1 MSAASHRI
9 SRLEPYLDRAEPAP
23 TLLKMLVGVQ
33 LAGFREDAGLSQD
46 QAARALGFSAAKLS
60 RIESGKGRRPP
71 SETDVRAL
79 LEHYDTDPYEAS
91 VLLKLLQRAGEPGW
105 WQRYDK
111 RLMPEWFDRL
121 VGLQEAA
128 ATIRT
133 FEIQYVPGLL
143 QTEAYTDAVVRRG
156 LPNAPASEVGR
167 RVELRKRRAQ
177 LLDRKDAPQLWAII
191 DESVLL
197 RVLGSREVMRE
208 QLAHRRDGEAAPC
221 DAADRAAGRDER
233 VGARDPRHLPAFRW
247 HQPAGRGLPGA
258 HQERQLPGGPGR
270 DRRVRR
276 ALVRAT
282 GPAGVSADAPVR
294 RTRSTRRSAD
304 AAPPRCPGARWRP
317 PRAPA
322 PGCPCRRRVPRRPWA
337 PAPGP
342 SGPASPG
349 P

>member
-9 SRLEPYLDRAEPAP
+9 SRLEPYLDRPEPAP

-46 QAARALGFSAAKLS
+46 QAARSVGFSGAKLS

-71 SETDVRAL
+71 AETDVRAL
-79 LEHYDTDPYEAS
+79 LELYGTDDYEAS

-143 QTEAYTDAVVRRG
+143 QTADYTRAVVERG
-156 LPNAPASEVGR
+156 LPNASASEVQR
-167 RVELRKRRAQ
+167 RVELRMRRAQ
-177 LLDRKDAPQLWAII
+177 LLLREDAPQLWAVI

-197 RVLGSREVMRE
+197 RVLGDRAVMRD
-208 QLAHRRDGEAAPC
+208 QLDHLAKMAARPNVTLQIVPLNVSNASAPAIPVTYLRFGGL
-221 DAADRAAGRDER
+221 DLPDVVYLEHIRSANFLEDRDETEEYR
-233 VGARDPRHLPAFRW
+233 IVLDRLADEALTPRESVEMLRGTIEERYALP
-247 HQPAGRGLPGA
+247 
-258 HQERQLPGGPGR
+258 
-270 DRRVRR
+270 
-276 ALVRAT
+276 
-282 GPAGVSADAPVR
+282 S
-294 RTRSTRRSAD
+294 
-304 AAPPRCPGARWRP
+304 
-317 PRAPA
+317 
-322 PGCPCRRRVPRRPWA
+322 
-337 PAPGP
+337 
-342 SGPASPG
+342 
-349 P
+349 

>member
-9 SRLEPYLDRAEPAP
+9 SRLEPYLDRPEPAP

-46 QAARALGFSAAKLS
+46 QAARSVGFSGAKLS

-71 SETDVRAL
+71 TEADVRAL
-79 LEHYDTDPYEAS
+79 LELYGTDDYEAS

-143 QTEAYTDAVVRRG
+143 QTADYTRAVVERG
-156 LPNAPASEVGR
+156 LPNAPASEVQR
-167 RVELRKRRAQ
+167 RVELRMRRAQ
-177 LLDRKDAPQLWAII
+177 LLLREDAPQLWAVI

-197 RVLGSREVMRE
+197 RVLGDRTVMRD
-208 QLAHRRDGEAAPC
+208 QLDHLAKMAQRPNVTLQIVPLNVTNASAPAIPVTYLRFGGL
-221 DAADRAAGRDER
+221 DLPDVVYLEHIRSANFLEDRDETEEYR
-233 VGARDPRHLPAFRW
+233 IVLDRLADEALTPRESVEML
-247 HQPAGRGLPGA
+247 
-258 HQERQLPGGPGR
+258 
-270 DRRVRR
+270 
-276 ALVRAT
+276 
-282 GPAGVSADAPVR
+282 
-294 RTRSTRRSAD
+294 
-304 AAPPRCPGARWRP
+304 
-317 PRAPA
+317 
-322 PGCPCRRRVPRRPWA
+322 RRRIDERYA
-337 PAPGP
+337 L
-342 SGPASPG
+342 SS
-349 P
+349 